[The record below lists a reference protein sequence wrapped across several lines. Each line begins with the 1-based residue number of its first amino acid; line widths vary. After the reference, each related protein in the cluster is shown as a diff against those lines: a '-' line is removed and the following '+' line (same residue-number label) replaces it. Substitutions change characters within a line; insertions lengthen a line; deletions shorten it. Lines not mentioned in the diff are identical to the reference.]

1 MKKRFLALL
10 LVLTMVFSLMPAA
23 LAADTVD
30 VSALPEYTAGADT
43 SAGAAYKISTEE
55 SLRAFAAAVK
65 ADGGNGTYNLSGVS
79 FYLANDVALTGTWKP
94 VGNGVSAVKD
104 FFAGTFDG
112 CGHTISGLNVQS
124 STANQGLF
132 AAINKATIRNL
143 NVSGTVSC
151 GTKNYIG
158 GIVGKVQAGT
168 IENCSF
174 SGSVT
179 GGYTGG
185 IAGGLNSNDVTIS
198 GCVNAADVT
207 GTTAGGIL
215 GHWKNTAAI
224 RDCYNTGSVT
234 GSAKAGGIVGQLQKG
249 SIENCYSIG
258 DIGGKA
264 SQKGG
269 IFAFSNATVKNCYYT
284 LPETEVLGGTAAAAM
299 QITSPEGL
307 AAKLGNAFKED
318 TAGANN
324 GYPILVWQAGEVV
337 QPDPRIE
344 LTGPDTLWRTANEP
358 QPQATIAAACKD
370 MDKDTHVDWTLTEG
384 EGIVTLET
392 PEGAGAANQSVIV
405 KATADGAGKAVITA
419 STANDITASLT
430 IYVIPQ
436 ITTVEL
442 EGVVAVGET
451 VRAKINVLGGGEYDY
466 ENFPKLKIEWRYLT
480 AADYSAGNTGT
491 SSYKEI
497 TGTTGREYTIPEDM
511 AGNYLSFLLYDTVSR
526 EYKTLSSPVRIA
538 TAEERLLKADA
549 SALTLDTSDIR
560 ATTTL
565 TLPAAGAV
573 NGSAITWASSDSS
586 IIDPATGVV
595 TLPASGIQTVTLS
608 ATLTRGEATAYRSF
622 DIHVWSQA
630 ELDKEA
636 AKSELRKLVERLDG
650 TITLTPEYGRDTNVN
665 TMLSAKLDDSSIAV
679 SVSKV
684 EEVYGGAGVAADG
697 TITYFFVDPNTTP
710 LVHNGSY
717 SVTFAL
723 SKAGATE
730 TLQVPV
736 VIGWDVQRVRDAISA
751 EITSQLTTEGLCAA
765 GEDPNLLTQDL
776 TLPKVID
783 GKRWALISWT
793 SSDPTAIAVSDKNQQ
808 TPDTLFDPYVG
819 VVKTPAQDKAV
830 TLTATVTF
838 QFTDTQEQAITVSK
852 VFYVTVK
859 GQETTVHEDLQAKL
873 DAGFSA
879 YGGLRDAVTGLPLT
893 QRDGKYLAANDIHFP
908 TTRDFGVDG
917 KYTPVTITSSDADTI
932 VPPDVN
938 NAARAEVYRP
948 LPGEAAKDVTV
959 TVTLTDA
966 DSGVAA
972 SRDFVIEVQP
982 LTQQEI
988 DSELALMAQV
998 KAHYFDGIRNAN
1010 TDEKNI
1016 LTDLH
1021 PFQEAYLD
1029 ADGQLVWVYDNADLT
1044 GSGIAPVA
1052 MDGWSESEQ
1061 WRLFRSS
1068 NSHVISHE
1076 NLLVTRP
1083 AEDKTV
1089 TIRSELSSET
1099 LGKYA
1104 ARYPD
1109 NADFQA
1115 LSHQAVSAKV
1125 TVVGTTPVDP
1135 TPVDPTPV
1143 DPTPVDPN
1151 PETITVTFQLHTDT
1165 EAWILPTVVRDL
1177 PEGTTAFD
1185 VFKQVLAANGYT
1197 YDAKGS
1203 YVQAVT
1209 APDGT
1214 KVAELSK
1221 GQYSGWMYR
1230 VNGEFPDTYMGAYE
1244 LEDGDGI
1251 EVFFTADYTKETG
1264 AFLPFVDVTNHWA
1277 YTDIKRVYNRGW
1289 MVGESAT
1296 IFAPD
1301 QDLTRAMLAVI
1312 LYAMAGEPEVTAAN
1326 PFSDVPA
1333 GEWYTDAII
1342 WAAANGIVVGCGDG
1356 TFRPEMAVTRAQA
1369 AVMLCGYAA
1378 FAGRDVTV
1386 RADLSAFGDAADIP
1400 AWAQAEMQWANAE
1413 KLILGR
1419 DGKLLAPNAA
1429 ATRAE
1434 MASILS
1440 GYAAA

>member
-1 MKKRFLALL
+1 M
-10 LVLTMVFSLMPAA
+10 
-23 LAADTVD
+23 
-30 VSALPEYTAGADT
+30 
-43 SAGAAYKISTEE
+43 
-55 SLRAFAAAVK
+55 
-65 ADGGNGTYNLSGVS
+65 
-79 FYLANDVALTGTWKP
+79 
-94 VGNGVSAVKD
+94 
-104 FFAGTFDG
+104 
-112 CGHTISGLNVQS
+112 
-124 STANQGLF
+124 
-132 AAINKATIRNL
+132 
-143 NVSGTVSC
+143 
-151 GTKNYIG
+151 
-158 GIVGKVQAGT
+158 
-168 IENCSF
+168 
-174 SGSVT
+174 
-179 GGYTGG
+179 
-185 IAGGLNSNDVTIS
+185 
-198 GCVNAADVT
+198 
-207 GTTAGGIL
+207 
-215 GHWKNTAAI
+215 
-224 RDCYNTGSVT
+224 
-234 GSAKAGGIVGQLQKG
+234 
-249 SIENCYSIG
+249 
-258 DIGGKA
+258 
-264 SQKGG
+264 
-269 IFAFSNATVKNCYYT
+269 
-284 LPETEVLGGTAAAAM
+284 
-299 QITSPEGL
+299 
-307 AAKLGNAFKED
+307 
-318 TAGANN
+318 
-324 GYPILVWQAGEVV
+324 V

-344 LTGPDTLWRTANEP
+344 LTGPDTLWRTNTEP
-358 QPQATIAAACKD
+358 QPQVTITAACKD
-370 MDKDTHVDWTLTEG
+370 MDEDTHVDWTLTEG
-384 EGIVTLET
+384 EGIVTLEA

-419 STANDITASLT
+419 STANSITASLT

-436 ITTVEL
+436 ITAVEL

-560 ATTTL
+560 AATTL
-565 TLPAAGAV
+565 TLPAAGSV

-586 IIDPATGVV
+586 IIDPATGAV

-608 ATLTRGEATAYRSF
+608 ATLTRGEATAYRNF
-622 DIHVWSQA
+622 DIRVWSQA

-684 EEVYGGAGVAADG
+684 EEVYGGAGVATDG
-697 TITYFFVDPNTTP
+697 TITYFFADPNTTP

-717 SVTFAL
+717 NVTFAL

-736 VIGWDVQRVRDAISA
+736 VISWDVQRVRDAISA

-765 GEDPNLLTQDL
+765 GEDPNQLTQDL

-859 GQETTVHEDLQAKL
+859 GQETTVREDLLARL
-873 DAGFSA
+873 DAGFAA

-917 KYTPVTITSSDADTI
+917 KNTPVTITSSDADTI
-932 VPPDVN
+932 APPDVN

-1021 PFQEAYLD
+1021 PFQEVYLD
-1029 ADGQLVWVYDNADLT
+1029 ADGQLVWVYDHADLT
-1044 GSGIAPVA
+1044 GSGIVPVA

-1068 NSHVISHE
+1068 NSRVISHE

-1135 TPVDPTPV
+1135 TPIDPTPIDPTPV
-1143 DPTPVDPN
+1143 DPAPIDPTPVDPN

-1301 QDLTRAMLAVI
+1301 QELTRAMLAVI

-1378 FAGRDVTV
+1378 FAGRDVTA